1 MGSIRKL
8 FLPQARRLQGRNS
21 EGSLKALYGTA
32 GIRALVVLRHFFFRA
47 LHKPCPLKAG
57 TSGDA
62 RAYISDWRCLENCVA
77 MGKEY
82 RDPSLRRAIRKP
94 NRPATLRMTVGWVGD
109 IWNGYGS
116 VTADGFVNVKSTRTR
131 ASAPHGSL
139 QRIPCS
145 LGFARDFGTRL
156 RGRTN
161 AQLRLH
167 RANRAAPLRMTAGW
181 VGDIWD
187 ASELVAGNGVVNVKS
202 TRTGVSVPHEP
213 SRFLASS
220 RRVSDKGLR
229 RFCAGTIKP
238 AGEAPPPH
246 HHTTSSIAGLTR
258 GSD

>member
-1 MGSIRKL
+1 MPGN
-8 FLPQARRLQGRNS
+8 FG
-21 EGSLKALYGTA
+21 
-32 GIRALVVLRHFFFRA
+32 
-47 LHKPCPLKAG
+47 
-57 TSGDA
+57 
-62 RAYISDWRCLENCVA
+62 A

-82 RDPSLRRAIRKP
+82 RDPSLRRTIRKP
-94 NRPATLRMTVGWVGD
+94 NHPATLRMTV
-109 IWNGYGS
+109 
-116 VTADGFVNVKSTRTR
+116 
-131 ASAPHGSL
+131 
-139 QRIPCS
+139 
-145 LGFARDFGTRL
+145 
-156 RGRTN
+156 
-161 AQLRLH
+161 
-167 RANRAAPLRMTAGW
+167 GW

>member
-1 MGSIRKL
+1 ASGWNPNRTCAKGRGTRTLGRSNSAAMGSIRKL

-116 VTADGFVNVKSTRTR
+116 VTADGFVNVKSTRT
-131 ASAPHGSL
+131 
-139 QRIPCS
+139 
-145 LGFARDFGTRL
+145 
-156 RGRTN
+156 
-161 AQLRLH
+161 
-167 RANRAAPLRMTAGW
+167 
-181 VGDIWD
+181 
-187 ASELVAGNGVVNVKS
+187 
-202 TRTGVSVPHEP
+202 GVSVPHEP